1 MKIPALGKLMSS
13 DEFWQ
18 NVPSIIERFD
28 STEGRG
34 FESHSLSDFPEKFLL
49 KSTSVILKLI
59 IGIE

>member
-1 MKIPALGKLMSS
+1 MSS

-28 STEGRG
+28 KTEGRG